1 MKRKRAVRNK
11 KPKPILFGEGWE
23 VIEQGVT
30 KMKRI
35 LEGLPEPPFT
45 SEEYMKIYT
54 TIHNMCIQSSQ
65 YDYTE
70 KMYIKYKEVIK
81 EYITSV
87 VLPSLKDKHDEFLLR
102 ELVIR
107 WSNHKVMTK
116 WLSRFFSYLSRFF
129 IKRNSLPSLDE
140 VAFTSFRDQVYK
152 KTKGKVKDA
161 AISLIDQ
168 ERCGEQIDRGLLKN
182 VIEIFVEIGMGK
194 MNYYKNDFEE
204 EMLKETAAYYSRKAS
219 NWILVESFPDYM
231 LKVEEC
237 LRREKDRVVHY
248 LHVTSEPKLI
258 EQVRHEVLCV
268 YSSQLLENE
277 KSGCCVLIQ
286 EHKVDDLSR
295 MYKLFSKIDDSLC
308 RISQIYKK
316 HVTVQ
321 GTTLVKKADDVAS
334 NKEAEKRVVVGLQEQ
349 TFVREVIELHDK
361 NMPLV
366 NDCFQNH
373 TLFHKGLKEA
383 FEIFLNKTV
392 AGSSTAELLVNYC
405 DNILKKGGSEKY
417 SDEAIEQILEK
428 AVNLLGYIYDKD
440 LFVEFYR
447 KKLARRLLF
456 DKSANEDHERS
467 ILTKLKQQNGAHFTS
482 KLEGMVTDMILT
494 RETQADF
501 KEYLQYNPHTNPGI
515 DLSVTVLT
523 TGFWP
528 SYRSSDF
535 HLPFEMTKC
544 IQAFKEFYPTKTNS
558 RKLTWIY
565 SLGTCNITAK
575 FELQTIELIVTTYQ
589 AAVLLLFNDSDRL
602 SYSEIMS
609 QLNLADDDVVRLLQS
624 LCCLK
629 YKILNKEP
637 NINSISSDD
646 VFAFNSKFTNKMR
659 RIRIPLPIVD
669 EKKKILEVV
678 DKDRKY
684 VVDACLIRIMK
695 SRKVLNHQQ
704 LITECVEQLK
714 VFKPDLKLI
723 KKRIEDLINREYLE
737 RDSENL
743 NLYRY
748 IT

>member
-1 MKRKRAVRNK
+1 MKRKRAV
-11 KPKPILFGEGWE
+11 PKPILFSEGWE

-45 SEEYMKIYT
+45 CEEYMKIYT
-54 TIHNMCIQSSQ
+54 RIHDMCIQRSPH
-65 YDYTE
+65 DTTE
-70 KMYIKYKEVIK
+70 KLYTKYKEVIM

-107 WSNHKVMTK
+107 WSNHKVMSK
-116 WLSRFFSYLSRFF
+116 WLSRFFSYLNRFF

-140 VAFTSFRDQVYK
+140 VAFTCFRDQVYK
-152 KTKGKVKDA
+152 ETKGKVKDA
-161 AISLIDQ
+161 VISLIDQ
-168 ERCGEQIDRGLLKN
+168 ERGGEQIDRGLLKN
-182 VIEIFVEIGMGK
+182 VIEIFVEIGTGK
-194 MNYYKNDFEE
+194 MDYYKNDFEE
-204 EMLKETAAYYSRKAS
+204 EMLKETASYYSRKAS
-219 NWILVESFPDYM
+219 NWILIESFPDYM

-237 LRREKDRVVHY
+237 LRKEKDRVVHY
-248 LHVTSEPKLI
+248 LHATSGPKLI

-295 MYKLFSKIDDSLC
+295 MYKLFSKIDDGLC

-316 HVTVQ
+316 HVTVE
-321 GTTLVKKADDVAS
+321 GTILVKKADDVAS

-373 TLFHKGLKEA
+373 TLFRKALKEA

-405 DNILKKGGSEKY
+405 DNILKKGGSEKH

-456 DKSANEDHERS
+456 DKSANEDYERS

-482 KLEGMVTDMILT
+482 KLEGMVTDMTLA

-501 KEYLQYNPHTNPGI
+501 KEYLQCNPRTNPGI

-544 IQAFKEFYPTKTNS
+544 IQAFTEFYPTKTNS

-589 AAVLLLFNDSDRL
+589 AAVLLLFNDSNRL

-609 QLNLADDDVVRLLQS
+609 QLNLVDDDVVRLLQS

-659 RIRIPLPIVD
+659 RIKIPLPIVD

-748 IT
+748 LA

>member
-1 MKRKRAVRNK
+1 MKRKRAV
-11 KPKPILFGEGWE
+11 PKPILFSEGWE

-45 SEEYMKIYT
+45 CEEYMKIYT
-54 TIHNMCIQSSQ
+54 RIHDMCIQRSPH
-65 YDYTE
+65 DTTE
-70 KMYIKYKEVIK
+70 KLYTKYKEVIM

-107 WSNHKVMTK
+107 WSNHKVMSK
-116 WLSRFFSYLSRFF
+116 WLSRFFSYLNRFF

-140 VAFTSFRDQVYK
+140 VAFTCFRDQVYK
-152 KTKGKVKDA
+152 ETKGKVKDA
-161 AISLIDQ
+161 VISLIDQ
-168 ERCGEQIDRGLLKN
+168 ERGGEQIDRGLLKN
-182 VIEIFVEIGMGK
+182 VIEIFVEIGTGK
-194 MNYYKNDFEE
+194 MDYYKNDFEE
-204 EMLKETAAYYSRKAS
+204 EMLKETASYYSRKAS
-219 NWILVESFPDYM
+219 NWILIESFPDYM

-237 LRREKDRVVHY
+237 LRKEKDRVVHY
-248 LHVTSEPKLI
+248 LHATSGPKLI

-295 MYKLFSKIDDSLC
+295 MYKLFSKIDDGLC

-316 HVTVQ
+316 HVTVE
-321 GTTLVKKADDVAS
+321 GTILVKKADDVAS
-334 NKEAEKRVVVGLQEQ
+334 NKEVTINQ

-373 TLFHKGLKEA
+373 TLFRKALKEA

-405 DNILKKGGSEKY
+405 DNILKKGGSEKH

-456 DKSANEDHERS
+456 DKSGF
-467 ILTKLKQQNGAHFTS
+467 IFQ
-482 KLEGMVTDMILT
+482 VTDMTLA

-501 KEYLQYNPHTNPGI
+501 KEYLQCNPRTNPGI

-544 IQAFKEFYPTKTNS
+544 IQAFTEFYPTKTNS

-589 AAVLLLFNDSDRL
+589 AAVLLLFNDSNRL

-609 QLNLADDDVVRLLQS
+609 QLNLVDDDVVRLLQS

-659 RIRIPLPIVD
+659 RIKIPLPIVD

-748 IT
+748 LA